1 MQSVL
6 ITGGAGFIG
15 QNLVH
20 AWRAARPD
28 DRLTVVD
35 AMTYA
40 ANVRSLEP
48 LIADRSIQFVKGD
61 IRDAALM
68 RRLFDEHKFT
78 RVAHLAAESHVD
90 RSIVDPEAFL
100 QTNVLGTFTLLK
112 AALDAWRASGAIDRA
127 RFLHVSTDE
136 VYGSLGPDDPAFSE
150 SSPYRPNSP
159 YAASKAASDH
169 LVRSFVAT
177 YGMPAL
183 ITNCSNNY
191 GPYQHPEKLIP
202 LMIIHALEGKP
213 LPVYGDGSNVRDW
226 LHVSDHCE
234 ALMSVIERGRLGE
247 TYNVGGG
254 NERNNRD
261 VVGLICDTI
270 DEAFAADQGPR
281 RALSILSGG
290 VGGELP
296 LAHLLRDRPAGP
308 RSPLCDR
315 RHETRDRTRQS
326 MQRRLRDR
334 TAPDRS
340 LVPRPGR
347 LVARRDQRRLPGV
360 DRQELRLPDRGL
372 NRHAHPRAQRGLS
385 ALPGLALSPP
395 ARARE
400 RLLRDADGRAE
411 REPVRGRGFLFEE
424 FRRVG
429 PHGGGNPR
437 QQSLAAVRMG
447 ARARHG
453 GRAAGSRKSRRAPRA
468 ARLAAARRDT
478 VQADAEAAG
487 PQGRIE
493 PQARPAGRADPA
505 GPDRGFSARPGAQS
519 GCLSRRYQLHAP
531 HQGHRQPDPDRPG
544 RNRALARRGLDA
556 STI

>member
-61 IRDAALM
+61 IGDAALM

-112 AALDAWRASGAIDRA
+112 AALDAWRASGDDRSRALSSRLDRRGLRLARA
-127 RFLHVSTDE
+127 RPIPPFRNPRRTVPIRPT
-136 VYGSLGPDDPAFSE
+136 PRARRRATIWCAP
-150 SSPYRPNSP
+150 SSRPT
-159 YAASKAASDH
+159 A
-169 LVRSFVAT
+169 
-177 YGMPAL
+177 MPAL

-213 LPVYGDGSNVRDW
+213 LPIYGDGSNVRDW
-226 LHVSDHCE
+226 LHVSDHCD
-234 ALMSVIERGRLGE
+234 ALMSVIERGRIGE

-270 DEAFAADQGPR
+270 DARLRRRRRPR
-281 RALSILSGG
+281 RALSVLSGG
-290 VGGELP
+290 VG
-296 LAHLLRDRPAGP
+296 A
-308 RSPLCDR
+308 SP
-315 RHETRDRTRQS
+315 
-326 MQRRLRDR
+326 
-334 TAPDRS
+334 
-340 LVPRPGR
+340 
-347 LVARRDQRRLPGV
+347 
-360 DRQELRLPDRGL
+360 
-372 NRHAHPRAQRGLS
+372 
-385 ALPGLALSPP
+385 
-395 ARARE
+395 
-400 RLLRDADGRAE
+400 
-411 REPVRGRGFLFEE
+411 
-424 FRRVG
+424 
-429 PHGGGNPR
+429 
-437 QQSLAAVRMG
+437 
-447 ARARHG
+447 
-453 GRAAGSRKSRRAPRA
+453 A
-468 ARLAAARRDT
+468 AR
-478 VQADAEAAG
+478 
-487 PQGRIE
+487 
-493 PQARPAGRADPA
+493 
-505 GPDRGFSARPGAQS
+505 
-519 GCLSRRYQLHAP
+519 
-531 HQGHRQPDPDRPG
+531 
-544 RNRALARRGLDA
+544 
-556 STI
+556 

>member
-20 AWRAARPD
+20 AWRAARPA
-28 DRLTVVD
+28 DRLVVVD

-40 ANVRSLEP
+40 ANIRSLEP

-61 IRDAALM
+61 IGDAALM
-68 RRLFDEHKFT
+68 QRLFEEHKFT

-90 RSIVDPEAFL
+90 RSIADPEAFL

-112 AALDAWRASGAIDRA
+112 AALDAWRAAGALDSA

-136 VYGSLGPDDPAFSE
+136 VYGSLGLTDPAFTE

-169 LVRSFVAT
+169 LVRAFVAT

-213 LPVYGDGSNVRDW
+213 LPIYGDGSNVRDW

-234 ALMSVIERGRLGE
+234 ALINVIERGRVGE

-270 DEAFAADQGPR
+270 DRAFAADPAPR
-281 RALSILSGG
+281 LALSVLSRRRRRL
-290 VGGELP
+290 LP
-296 LAHLLRDRPAGP
+296 HADQLCDRPPRSRSPLRDRRQQA
-308 RSPLCDR
+308 C
-315 RHETRDRTRQS
+315 DRTRQPLQRRFRKRAWRRPCS
-326 MQRRLRDR
+326 WYLDHEDMVARRHQRRLQG
-334 TAPDRS
+334 
-340 LVPRPGR
+340 L
-347 LVARRDQRRLPGV
+347 

-372 NRHAHPRAQRGLS
+372 SHHAHPRAQRGLP

-395 ARARE
+395 AGARE
-400 RLLRDADGRAE
+400 RRLRGADGGAKRQ
-411 REPVRGRGFLFEE
+411 PVRRRRFLFAE
-424 FRRVG
+424 FCR
-429 PHGGGNPR
+429 
-437 QQSLAAVRMG
+437 
-447 ARARHG
+447 ARAIPRRRSTSTIPG
-453 GRAAGSRKSRRAPRA
+453 CKRRGRASTAWRSKRRSPPARAP
-468 ARLAAARRDT
+468 DT
-478 VQADAEAAG
+478 GTSGAG
-487 PQGRIE
+487 C
-493 PQARPAGRADPA
+493 
-505 GPDRGFSARPGAQS
+505 SAP
-519 GCLSRRYQLHAP
+519 
-531 HQGHRQPDPDRPG
+531 
-544 RNRALARRGLDA
+544 
-556 STI
+556 